1 MNSVRPWPGRCVHT
15 LGWVGLLVLLFIV
28 PAAWSLDIPPLAGR
42 VVDQA
47 HVMLPAHL
55 ASLNE
60 ALTAHE
66 SKTSNQVAV
75 LTLPSLTGE
84 PLEEFSHRVASAW
97 GLGQKGTDNG
107 VLLLVAIQE
116 RKIRIEVGY
125 GLEGT
130 LTDVKTSQI
139 IRHEMVPRFRQ
150 GKYSEG
156 IVAGV
161 QAILQTIEGTYIAP
175 TPSATQSPEKFGLWQ
190 TFGSAVVLG
199 TLVGL
204 FLGSGRRLNGSVIGM
219 LLSFVVAFP
228 AALWLG
234 LLAGAASSILI
245 SLFNNIGGPST
256 RDPFR
261 YDSRFGGPGHSWP
274 LGGSGRFGGG
284 GFGGGFGGGGG
295 SFGGGGASGR
305 W

>member
-1 MNSVRPWPGRCVHT
+1 
-15 LGWVGLLVLLFIV
+15 LELLVLLFIAQV
-28 PAAWSLDIPPLAGR
+28 AWSLDIPPLAGR

-47 HVMLPAHL
+47 HVILPAHL
-55 ASLNE
+55 SDLND

-75 LTLPSLTGE
+75 LTLPSLAGE

-107 VLLLVAIQE
+107 VLLLVAIQD

-130 LTDVKTSQI
+130 LTDAKSSQI
-139 IRHEMVPRFRQ
+139 IRHEMVPRFRH
-150 GKYSEG
+150 GEYSEG

-161 QAILQTIEGTYIAP
+161 HAILTTIEGTYTKPASSAP
-175 TPSATQSPEKFGLWQ
+175 NSSEHVGLWEIFGL
-190 TFGSAVVLG
+190 AVVLG
-199 TLVGL
+199 TVVGL
-204 FLGSGRRLNGSVIGM
+204 FLGARRRFNGSMIGM

-245 SLFNNIGGPST
+245 SLLNSVGGPST
-256 RDPFR
+256 RSPLGSG
-261 YDSRFGGPGHSWP
+261 SRMGWPGHSWP
-274 LGGSGRFGGG
+274 MGGSGGIGGG

>member
-15 LGWVGLLVLLFIV
+15 LSWVGLLALLFIAQ
-28 PAAWSLDIPPLAGR
+28 AAWSIDIPALTGR

-60 ALTAHE
+60 ALIAHE
-66 SKTSNQVAV
+66 NKTSNQVAV
-75 LTLPSLTGE
+75 LTLASLAGE
-84 PLEEFSHRVASAW
+84 PLEEFSHRVASTW

-116 RKIRIEVGY
+116 RKVRIEVGY

-130 LTDVKTSQI
+130 LTDAKTSRI

-150 GKYSEG
+150 GEYSEG
-156 IVAGV
+156 IVTGV
-161 QAILQTIEGTYIAP
+161 QAILNTIEGTYTAP
-175 TPSATQSPEKFGLWQ
+175 ALSGTQSPEKFGLWQ
-190 TFGSAVVLG
+190 TFGLAVVLG

-204 FLGSGRRLNGSVIGM
+204 FLGSRRRLNGSVIGM

-234 LLAGAASSILI
+234 ILAGAASSILI
-245 SLFNNIGGPST
+245 SLLNSVGGPST
-256 RDPFR
+256 RGPLGSG
-261 YDSRFGGPGHSWP
+261 SRMGWPGPSWP
-274 LGGSGRFGGG
+274 LGRSGGFGSG